1 MARRNRPV
9 DKSPAKISHLAV
21 QGGRDRDPHIRN
33 NVRASIARSAT
44 RLIADGLTDY
54 QAAKQKAARQHG
66 VTDHHALPD
75 NHEIEL
81 ALREHFALFS
91 AGAQPRVLSALR
103 ATAIRLMLR
112 LEQFSPWLV
121 GAVLNGTAN
130 EFSEI
135 ELELIGVEPKEFEI
149 YLLNAG
155 VEFELCSPLRARRAS
170 PSQQSQPMKY
180 RVEFDAAPATIAL
193 YDHQAARQA
202 ANPANS
208 IKHDR
213 ALRAD
218 AEKRFMD
225 EESKV

>member
-1 MARRNRPV
+1 MTRQNRLVKQP
-9 DKSPAKISHLAV
+9 DSGINHRLA
-21 QGGRDRDPHIRN
+21 QGDRERQVPIRN
-33 NVRASIARSAT
+33 DLRASIAHSAA
-44 RLIADGLTDY
+44 RLIAEGLTDY
-54 QAAKQKAARQHG
+54 QAAKKKAARQHG
-66 VTDHHALPD
+66 ATDRHALPD

-91 AGAQPRVLSALR
+91 GHSQPLVLSALR
-103 ATAIRLMLR
+103 ETAIRLMSR

-155 VEFELCSPLRARRAS
+155 VDFELCDPPRATVVSSA
-170 PSQQSQPMKY
+170 QKSQPMKY
-180 RVEFDAAPATIAL
+180 RVEFDAAPVTIAL
-193 YDHQAARQA
+193 YDQQATRQA
-202 ANPANS
+202 ANPNNS
-208 IKHDR
+208 NKRDR

-218 AEKRFMD
+218 AERRFRD
-225 EESKV
+225 GTDKL